1 MDSRKRNI
9 VIALMVAM
17 FLGAVEGTV
26 VTTAIP
32 TIVKDLQGF
41 EIISLVFSV
50 YLLTSA
56 ISTPIYGKLSDLYGR
71 KNILSIG
78 IIIFLVGSFLCG
90 LSHTMNMLI
99 GFRAIQG
106 LGAGAIFTVTYTI
119 VGDVFTLEERP
130 KVQGLIG
137 TVWGI
142 ASLAGPFLG
151 GILIDMLSW
160 HWIFFIN
167 LPFGILSVILIQ
179 RNLKETVKKKKHNID
194 FAGIITLSIAM
205 IIFLNIFLSTE
216 NTSSKHNI
224 FIAISVVI
232 TIILLIAFYKIERKA
247 KEPIIPFEIFTK
259 TSTIVNLIS
268 FLASAILI
276 GSNVYLPIYL
286 QNILGFNAKVSGL
299 ALAPMSVA
307 WLIASVVLG
316 KCIVKYG
323 AKVVIFISNVI
334 LLISTILLPTL
345 DINSSLLLVLVYVFI
360 MGFGFGGAFTT
371 LTIIVQESVEY
382 NKRGAATATNSLLRT
397 LGQTIGV
404 SVFGSIFNLYIIRY
418 FIQLGIKGVEPSNLY
433 NSSTYNAAVTS
444 EQIKLSLNSSL
455 HVLFIIFII
464 ISILSLILSIV
475 MPKIVGKDKK
485 EHSENMLTESQN
497 II

>member
-1 MDSRKRNI
+1 
-9 VIALMVAM
+9 MVAM

-78 IIIFLVGSFLCG
+78 IIIFLVGSCLCG
-90 LSHTMNMLI
+90 LSQTMYMLI
-99 GFRAIQG
+99 GARAIQG
-106 LGAGAIFTVTYTI
+106 VGAGAIFTVTYTI

-130 KVQGLIG
+130 KVQGIIG

-142 ASLAGPFLG
+142 ASLAGPFVG
-151 GILIDMLSW
+151 GLLIDMLSW

-167 LPFGILSVILIQ
+167 IPFGILSVILIQ
-179 RNLKETVKKKKHNID
+179 KNLKETFKKTKHKID
-194 FAGIITLSIAM
+194 YAGIITLSIAM
-205 IIFLNIFLSTE
+205 IIFLNIFVSIE
-216 NTSSKHNI
+216 SISFNHNI
-224 FIAISVVI
+224 FIVISLV
-232 TIILLIAFYKIERKA
+232 TSIILLLAFYKIERKA
-247 KEPIIPFEIFTK
+247 KEPIIPFDIFTK
-259 TSTIVNLIS
+259 TSAIVNLIS

-276 GSNVYLPIYL
+276 GSDVYLPIYI
-286 QNILGFNAKVSGL
+286 QNVLGFNAKVSGL
-299 ALAPMSVA
+299 ALAPMSA
-307 WLIASVVLG
+307 SWLIASVILG
-316 KCIVKYG
+316 KCIGKYG
-323 AKVVIFISNVI
+323 GKAVILISNAI

-345 DINSSLLLVLVYVFI
+345 GINSSLLLVLIYVFV

-382 NKRGAATATNSLLRT
+382 NKRGAAMATNSLLRT

-404 SVFGSIFNLYIIRY
+404 SVFGSIFNLYIIKY
-418 FIQLGIKGVEPSNLY
+418 FIQLGIKGVNPSNLY
-433 NSSTYNAAVTS
+433 KSSTYNTAVTS

-455 HVLFIIFII
+455 HVLFIILIM
-464 ISILSLILSIV
+464 ISSISLILSIV
-475 MPKIVGKDKK
+475 MPKIANKPKT
-485 EHSENMLTESQN
+485 TEV
-497 II
+497 

>member
-1 MDSRKRNI
+1 MDYRKRNI
-9 VIALMVAM
+9 LIALMVAM

-56 ISTPIYGKLSDLYGR
+56 ITTPIYGKLSDLYGR

-78 IIIFLVGSFLCG
+78 IIIFLVGSCLCG
-90 LSHTMNMLI
+90 VSQTMYMLI
-99 GFRAIQG
+99 GARAIQG
-106 LGAGAIFTVTYTI
+106 VGAGAIFTVTYTI
-119 VGDVFTLEERP
+119 VGDVFSVEEKP
-130 KVQGLIG
+130 KVQGIIG

-167 LPFGILSVILIQ
+167 LPFGILSVILLQ
-179 RNLKETVKKKKHNID
+179 KNLDETFEKKKHTID
-194 FAGIITLSIAM
+194 FAGIMTLSIAM
-205 IIFLNIFLSTE
+205 IIFLNIFLSAD
-216 NTSSKHNI
+216 NISFNRNI
-224 FIAISVVI
+224 FIVVSVII
-232 TIILLIAFYKIERKA
+232 TIIFLLVFYKIEGKA
-247 KEPIIPFEIFTK
+247 KEPIIPFDIFTK
-259 TSTIVNLIS
+259 TSTIINLVS
-268 FLASAILI
+268 FLASAVLI
-276 GSNVYLPIYL
+276 GVDVYLTIYM
-286 QNILGFNAKVSGL
+286 QNVLGFNAKVSGL
-299 ALAPMSVA
+299 ALAPMSVS

-316 KCIVKYG
+316 KCIGKYG
-323 AKVVIFISNVI
+323 GKTVIIISNVI

-345 DINSSLLLVLVYVFI
+345 TINSSILLVLIYVFI

-382 NKRGAATATNSLLRT
+382 NKRGVAMATNSLLRT

-404 SVFGSIFNLYIIRY
+404 SVFGSIFNLYIIKY
-418 FIQLGIKGVEPSNLY
+418 FIKLGINGVDPSNLY
-433 NSSTYNAAVTS
+433 KSSTYNTAVTI

-455 HVLFIIFII
+455 HVLFIILIV
-464 ISILSLILSIV
+464 ISSISLILSIV
-475 MPKIVGKDKK
+475 MPKI
-485 EHSENMLTESQN
+485 ESSAEVTDV
-497 II
+497 